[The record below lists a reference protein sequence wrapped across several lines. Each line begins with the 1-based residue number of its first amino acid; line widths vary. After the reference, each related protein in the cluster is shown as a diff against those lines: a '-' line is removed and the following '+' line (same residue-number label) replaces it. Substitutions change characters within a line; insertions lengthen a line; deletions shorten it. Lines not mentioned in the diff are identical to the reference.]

1 MGILGIILA
10 GIVLVLITLY
20 IIIYVIYPGS
30 GNKDLIPNSFLPLS
44 EKKEIYYSDETQ
56 TTLVKTSGST
66 VMGFFKLQAGDRTQ
80 HIHNAYIPIMQ
91 IANVWHLEVSPAP
104 AMPDGTTSR
113 LRVFVKDG
121 AEQKEE
127 IIELPSIPLQ
137 KWVFIAILRDGR
149 RFDVIFDN
157 RIVASHRLAN
167 YPVTTPSPLSV
178 GNKGLSG
185 SVIHIFVNSRRLT
198 PSEVEKERRAH
209 IDTNGAVLE
218 ANDFKFPGSNILS
231 LCPPGLPCNT
241 ITRPPPSNLMKWST
255 PYA

>member
-1 MGILGIILA
+1 MGILGIVLI

-30 GNKDLIPNSFLPLS
+30 GNKNLVPNKLPLS
-44 EKKEIYYSDETQ
+44 QKKEIYYSDETQ
-56 TTLVKTSGST
+56 TTLLKTSGST

-80 HIHNAYIPIMQ
+80 HIHSAYIPILQ
-91 IANVWHLEVSPAP
+91 IANAWQLEVSPSP
-104 AMPDGTTSR
+104 ASSDGTTSR

-127 IIELPSIPLQ
+127 FIELPSIPLQ
-137 KWVFIAILRDGR
+137 KWTFIAVLRDGR
-149 RFDVIFDN
+149 RFDVIYDN
-157 RIVASHRLAN
+157 RIVASQRLAN
-167 YPVTTPSPLSV
+167 YPVATPSPLSI
-178 GNKGLSG
+178 GNTGVNG
-185 SVIHIFVNSRRLT
+185 TVIHVFVNPRRLS
-198 PSEVEKERRAH
+198 PSEVEKERRAR

-218 ANDFKFPGSNILS
+218 DNDFKFPGSNILAV
-231 LCPPGLPCNT
+231 CPPGLPCNT